1 MVHKVKYSKVLDL
14 GSKVRDR
21 EGGGKD
27 VRTGDWLLT
36 NNIIRRCDNTV
47 ILDCF
52 KLTNFK

>member
-47 ILDCF
+47 ILDYF
-52 KLTNFK
+52 KLRNIK